1 MIQQYFTLIELLIEI
16 VIIAILMATL
26 LPIAVTYPDKPR
38 WTSLLTGPN
47 PADPANSRQ
56 RRLPHLQGKYARV
69 KVHKA
74 ANPLTFHA
82 FSTFCKNMDDY
93 FFPRYGFKV
102 CIRGRGMYRNGLRKI

>member
-47 PADPANSRQ
+47 PADPANSR
-56 RRLPHLQGKYARV
+56 
-69 KVHKA
+69 
-74 ANPLTFHA
+74 
-82 FSTFCKNMDDY
+82 
-93 FFPRYGFKV
+93 
-102 CIRGRGMYRNGLRKI
+102 